1 MDNAHINA
9 VVPPS
14 PIQTRPSAP
23 SYDNLT
29 RRVTDFLL
37 GRVSLDELCQ
47 FCVLDLL
54 VPLAAWQMS
63 IYTMG
68 SDTLLRLRGTF
79 GRVAD
84 RGNLHE
90 YSCLSD
96 IKLGERLRHGTP
108 LANFPIDNTGR
119 NSELTLT
126 ELGDGPQALWPLT
139 TSHSLVG
146 VVQLR
151 FNEVPDVSLLTHLL
165 SQIAPPISLTL
176 DLCDHPSTLTTTNSN
191 GAGINGAHPMG
202 NGVGFTKAPVLRN
215 QADGTVGHGPLND
228 DAPAAI
234 TQRQR
239 RVLELMAQGMTN
251 GQIARAL
258 AFSESTIRQETMA
271 IYRALDVSGRVDAVK
286 VAGEQGLIP
295 TRS

>member
-1 MDNAHINA
+1 M
-9 VVPPS
+9 
-14 PIQTRPSAP
+14 
-23 SYDNLT
+23 

-54 VPLAAWQMS
+54 VPLDAWQMS

-108 LANFPIDNTGR
+108 LANFPIGNAGLE
-119 NSELTLT
+119 SELTFT

-139 TSHSLVG
+139 TSHSLNG

-151 FNEVPDVSLLTHLL
+151 FNGVPDVSLLTHLL
-165 SQIAPPISLTL
+165 TQIGPPITLTL
-176 DLCDHPSTLTTTNSN
+176 DLCDHPSPLITTNN
-191 GAGINGAHPMG
+191 DAAGINSARPMG
-202 NGVGFTKAPVLRN
+202 NSVGLTKAAAMRN
-215 QADGTVGHGPLND
+215 HADVIVGYGPLND
-228 DAPAAI
+228 DAPTVI

-251 GQIARAL
+251 GKIARAL

-271 IYRALDVSGRVDAVK
+271 IYRILDVSGRIDAVK